1 MTTGKQFKVTRVLN
15 NWTLL
20 DLSIMTLRRI
30 SPSKISLFE
39 RDLVDLPEDDV
50 ALLKRV
56 LNFEKYQLV
65 LEPNLTS
72 NPATTNEP
80 TDTKL

>member
-1 MTTGKQFKVTRVLN
+1 MTLGKQFKVTRILN

>member
-1 MTTGKQFKVTRVLN
+1 MTIGKQFKITRILN
-15 NWTLL
+15 NWTLF

-39 RDLVDLPEDDV
+39 RGLVDLPEDDI

-56 LNFEKYQLV
+56 LNFEKYELA
-65 LEPNLTS
+65 LEPNPLQTT
-72 NPATTNEP
+72 ATTNERS
-80 TDTKL
+80 

>member
-39 RDLVDLPEDDV
+39 RGLVDMPEDDIV
-50 ALLKRV
+50 LLKRV

-72 NPATTNEP
+72 NPATTNEL
-80 TDTKL
+80 D

>member
-1 MTTGKQFKVTRVLN
+1 MTIGKQFKVARILN

-39 RDLVDLPEDDV
+39 RGLVELTDADIKTLEKVLGIARKDQDDK
-50 ALLKRV
+50 AY
-56 LNFEKYQLV
+56 FI
-65 LEPNLTS
+65 
-72 NPATTNEP
+72 
-80 TDTKL
+80 D

>member
-1 MTTGKQFKVTRVLN
+1 MTIGKQFKVTRILN

-39 RDLVDLPEDDV
+39 RGLVDLPEGDI

-72 NPATTNEP
+72 NPATTNEL
-80 TDTKL
+80 D